1 MMGLLADVEERR
13 GKVEEEFSLF
23 FSFGLFFR
31 ASWLS
36 TTKAYLSFCR
46 MTGVRCLPAS
56 PGLAVSLRG

>member
-13 GKVEEEFSLF
+13 VRVEEELSLL
-23 FSFGLFFR
+23 FSFDLFFR
-31 ASWLS
+31 ALWLFI
-36 TTKAYLSFCR
+36 TKAYLSFCR

>member
-1 MMGLLADVEERR
+1 MMGLSADVEERR
-13 GKVEEEFSLF
+13 GKVEEEFSLL

-46 MTGVRCLPAS
+46 MMELGVYL
-56 PGLAVSLRG
+56 LHLDW